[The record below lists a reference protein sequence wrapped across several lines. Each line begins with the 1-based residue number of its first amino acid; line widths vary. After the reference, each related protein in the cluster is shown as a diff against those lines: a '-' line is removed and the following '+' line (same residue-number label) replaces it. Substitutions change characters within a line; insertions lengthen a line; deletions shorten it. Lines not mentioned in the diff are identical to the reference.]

1 MNKDNMTAQTLD
13 LTTWIPWI
21 LYGCALILTAVLVLQ
36 GEVLWPTFLR
46 SLVFFMY
53 GIQGLWA
60 AVGHL
65 CFPVQTASKIGWQSC
80 QFQTEI
86 GFANLAY
93 GIIGVASFFF
103 FHCWA
108 EAVALMGVIF
118 YTGAVYTHIK
128 DVCERKNSAS
138 LNSGPM
144 LYSTIVTVLSVFISL
159 FCMYR

>member
-1 MNKDNMTAQTLD
+1 MKNKNVALASLD

-21 LYGCALILTAVLVLQ
+21 LYSSSLLVTMLLVMR
-36 GEVLWPTFLR
+36 GDLFWPTFLR
-46 SLVFFMY
+46 SIVFFMY
-53 GIQGLWA
+53 GVQGLWA

-65 CFPVQTASKIGWQSC
+65 LFPAQTALKIGWQPC

-93 GIIGVASFFF
+93 GILGIISFFY
-103 FHCWA
+103 FHCWI
-108 EAVALMGVIF
+108 EAIALMGVIF

-128 DVCERKNSAS
+128 DMHEHNNSAS

-144 LYSTIVTVLSVFISL
+144 LYSTIVTVMSVVIATL
-159 FCMYR
+159 CINI